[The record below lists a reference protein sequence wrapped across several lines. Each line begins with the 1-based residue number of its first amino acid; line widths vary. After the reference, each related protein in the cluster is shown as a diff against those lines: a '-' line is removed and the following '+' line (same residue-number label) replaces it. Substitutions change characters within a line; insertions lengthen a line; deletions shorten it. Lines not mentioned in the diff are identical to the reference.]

1 MYKIAQQYA
10 TGLTELVDQ
19 HVADANGIDL
29 KKTCVRFTADVIG
42 SVGFGI
48 ECNALKDDQT
58 EMMKMTQFFDIRDPK
73 TRAKFFFINVFD
85 KVAKKLKMKL
95 TPDFI
100 EEYFMRVI
108 RGTYEHRMNNEKVDT
123 RNDFMSMLLK
133 IHKEGKLSEDETE
146 SVGKIS
152 FNELAAQAF
161 VFFAAGFE
169 TSSTTMQ
176 MALFELSYQPELQ
189 TKLRNEINQ
198 VLSRHNGE
206 MTYEAL
212 QEMTYLDQVMNGG
225 KYILFRNFKLNF
237 HLTF

>member
-1 MYKIAQQYA
+1 MYKLAQEYA
-10 TGLTELVDQ
+10 KGLTELVDH
-19 HVADANGIDL
+19 HVGDAEGIDL
-29 KKTCVRFTADVIG
+29 KRTCVRFTADVIG

-48 ECNALKDDQT
+48 ECNALKDEST

-73 TRAKFFFINVFD
+73 TRAKFFFVNVFD

-108 RGTYEHRMNNEKVDT
+108 KGTYDYRMNNEDN
-123 RNDFMSMLLK
+123 RNDFMSLLMK
-133 IHKEGKLSEDETE
+133 IHKDGKLSDEE
-146 SVGKIS
+146 SDSVGKIS

-176 MALFELSYQPELQ
+176 MALFELSYRPELQ
-189 TKLRNEINQ
+189 KKLRNEINE
-198 VLSRHNGE
+198 VLRRHNGE
-206 MTYEAL
+206 MSYDAI
-212 QEMTYLDQVMNGG
+212 QEMTYLDQVMNGEL
-225 KYILFRNFKLNF
+225 KFIFFDKEIKSEI
-237 HLTF
+237 